1 MVALKEEELRKLRE
15 ATQLLIGARAAL
27 EGVLQDLDGNFKHII
42 GEMDG
47 DGAESGST

>member
-27 EGVLQDLDGNFKHII
+27 EGVLQDFDGNFKHII
-42 GEMDG
+42 GEMDRN
-47 DGAESGST
+47 GAGSGST

>member
-1 MVALKEEELRKLRE
+1 MQALREEELRKLRE
-15 ATQLLIGARAAL
+15 ATQLLIEARAAL
-27 EGVLQDLDGNFKHII
+27 EGVRQDLDGKFKHII